1 MSAVGRNIGAQGLG
15 ALVSLPDGTGRLST
29 GHRCVGILECVG
41 VLEGLL
47 NIVRGAGFSGSISG
61 FSRAVGGGN
70 RACSMDRAGSMDWVS
85 REAAPAASK
94 KTSRRQKPAEKATA
108 KNLGEAGDTAKAAE
122 RLAAQALERSAA
134 LAADWTDIAAT
145 LDGDGQ
151 AYARLVRRYQDQITA
166 QMWRLSRQRNDCEQ
180 LVHEVF
186 VEAYVS
192 LKQFKGRAPF
202 LHWLR
207 KIATRVGYRYWKQ
220 QARARRQAAVA
231 LQDWH
236 RSVPAAEVG
245 AAEETAA
252 LVHGLLAKLPPRDR
266 LVLTLIYLE
275 ECSVA
280 EAAERSG
287 WSQTMVKVQAHRAR
301 KKLKKLLA
309 ENQ

>member
-1 MSAVGRNIGAQGLG
+1 MTAAVWFAARHPGEAFVPGGIWR
-15 ALVSLPDGTGRLST
+15 ALQ
-29 GHRCVGILECVG
+29 
-41 VLEGLL
+41 
-47 NIVRGAGFSGSISG
+47 AAISG
-61 FSRAVGGGN
+61 TAASATGAAERGVFGAVGGL
-70 RACSMDRAGSMDWVS
+70 DWAGSMDWAS
-85 REAAPAASK
+85 NLDSLGRDGRPAASK
-94 KTSRRQKPAEKATA
+94 KNTAKHRNTAKQSAAAEKKSAGNTAADQTATQI
-108 KNLGEAGDTAKAAE
+108 T
-122 RLAAQALERSAA
+122 SAA
-134 LAADWTDIAAT
+134 ARELETDWTDIAAT

-151 AYARLVRRYQDQITA
+151 AYARIVRRYQDQITA

-192 LKQFKGRAPF
+192 LRQFKGRAPF

-220 QARARRQAAVA
+220 QARARRQAAVP

-236 RSVPAAEVG
+236 RSVPAVEAGE
-245 AAEETAA
+245 AEEAAA
-252 LVHGLLAKLPPRDR
+252 LVHGMLDKLPPRDR

-280 EAAERSG
+280 EAAELSG

-301 KKLKKLLA
+301 KKLKKLL
-309 ENQ
+309 EEKQ

>member
-1 MSAVGRNIGAQGLG
+1 MTAAVWFAPREIGDGFPPAGACAGAVGRFMEA
-15 ALVSLPDGTGRLST
+15 
-29 GHRCVGILECVG
+29 
-41 VLEGLL
+41 VLLMAG
-47 NIVRGAGFSGSISG
+47 GAGGSGIW
-61 FSRAVGGGN
+61 RAGSLGVGGGMADGRSTHEHRN
-70 RACSMDRAGSMDWVS
+70 WAGTD
-85 REAAPAASK
+85 AKPAASK
-94 KTSRRQKPAEKATA
+94 KNTSKQKPAADNA
-108 KNLGEAGDTAKAAE
+108 GGDTPENAIESAA
-122 RLAAQALERSAA
+122 AAQCSAQRE
-134 LAADWTDIAAT
+134 LATDWTDIAAT

-151 AYARLVRRYQDQITA
+151 AYARIVRRYQDQITA

-192 LKQFKGRAPF
+192 LRQFRGRAPF

-207 KIATRVGYRYWKQ
+207 RIATRVGYRYWKQ
-220 QARARRQAAVA
+220 QARARRQAAVP

-236 RSVPAAEVG
+236 RSVPAADVG

-252 LVHGLLAKLPPRDR
+252 MVHGLLEKLPPRDR

-280 EAAERSG
+280 EAAELSG

-301 KKLKKLLA
+301 KKLKKLM
-309 ENQ
+309 EERESP

>member
-1 MSAVGRNIGAQGLG
+1 WGLF
-15 ALVSLPDGTGRLST
+15 
-29 GHRCVGILECVG
+29 
-41 VLEGLL
+41 
-47 NIVRGAGFSGSISG
+47 GAGIGSMARGGGISGSI
-61 FSRAVGGGN
+61 GG
-70 RACSMDRAGSMDWVS
+70 MDW
-85 REAAPAASK
+85 AGTDATPAATK
-94 KTSRRQKPAEKATA
+94 KNSRRQKPADQSKLGAA
-108 KNLGEAGDTAKAAE
+108 KENGAGKVSDTGKESDPAKAAE
-122 RLAAQALERSAA
+122 TLTAQSVGRSTA

-186 VEAYVS
+186 VEAYMS
-192 LKQFKGRAPF
+192 LRQFKGRAPF

-220 QARARRQAAVA
+220 QARARRQAAVP

-252 LVHGLLAKLPPRDR
+252 LVHGLLKKLPPRDR

-280 EAAERSG
+280 EAAELSG

-301 KKLKKLLA
+301 KKLKKLLEEA
-309 ENQ
+309 NPDEANPDEANPDEANPS

>member
-1 MSAVGRNIGAQGLG
+1 MTAAACQSVWA
-15 ALVSLPDGTGRLST
+15 SLPTANGR
-29 GHRCVGILECVG
+29 
-41 VLEGLL
+41 
-47 NIVRGAGFSGSISG
+47 AK
-61 FSRAVGGGN
+61 
-70 RACSMDRAGSMDWVS
+70 
-85 REAAPAASK
+85 PAATK
-94 KTSRRQKPAEKATA
+94 KTTSKQKAAAEKKAASQIAAAT
-108 KNLGEAGDTAKAAE
+108 EPSAAE
-122 RLAAQALERSAA
+122 RAFET
-134 LAADWTDIAAT
+134 DWTDIAAT

-151 AYARLVRRYQDQITA
+151 AYAQIVRRYQDQITA

-186 VEAYVS
+186 VEAYLS
-192 LKQFKGRAPF
+192 LRQYKGRAPF

-207 KIATRVGYRYWKQ
+207 RIATRVGYRYWKQ
-220 QARARRQAAVA
+220 QARARQRAAVP

-245 AAEETAA
+245 EAEETAA
-252 LVHGLLAKLPPRDR
+252 LVHGLLDKLPPRDR

-280 EAAERSG
+280 EAAELSG

-309 ENQ
+309 VQVTEQNQ